1 MVYNVFN
8 GFDVNLQDSRSF
20 LFDNLKHYDMKTL
33 KLIATAIGFFL
44 LLLMAAAGDSEP
56 SRVFAFLPFA
66 VLFIWAGDGFRNN
79 NKA

>member
-1 MVYNVFN
+1 
-8 GFDVNLQDSRSF
+8 
-20 LFDNLKHYDMKTL
+20 MKTL

>member
-1 MVYNVFN
+1 
-8 GFDVNLQDSRSF
+8 
-20 LFDNLKHYDMKTL
+20 MKTL

-56 SRVFAFLPFA
+56 IRVFAFLPFA

-79 NKA
+79 KA